1 MDDGK
6 WGLVEVKLGSLQIDK
21 AAENLIHLEKT
32 IDTRIKPSFLM
43 IIIGGQFAYKRDDG
57 VYVVPIGC
65 LKP

>member
-32 IDTRIKPSFLM
+32 IDTRIKPS
-43 IIIGGQFAYKRDDG
+43 
-57 VYVVPIGC
+57 
-65 LKP
+65 